1 MSEVKTTKEIRELF
15 TDGGF
20 FSSKEFDR
28 WLEQHDAEV
37 VKATE
42 ERIIKLLEEQNND
55 EMSFEYQNYL
65 IELIKGENATDFT
78 GSTLPISQEG
88 ENK

>member
-37 VKATE
+37 AKATE
-42 ERIIKLLEEQNND
+42 ERIRKVLQAEADHASNEEYKRAFTQFLAD
-55 EMSFEYQNYL
+55 LPYTAE
-65 IELIKGENATDFT
+65 ELFG
-78 GSTLPISQEG
+78 EG

>member
-37 VKATE
+37 AKATE
-42 ERIIKLLEEQNND
+42 ERIIKLLEDNKGQKGLI
-55 EMSFEYQNYL
+55 SVEYAQW
-65 IELIKGENATDFT
+65 LIKE
-78 GSTLPISQEG
+78 